1 MSPIE
6 DEDLEAGSPPSPPQ
20 GLEVTAVE
28 ATTATLKW
36 KEPKKDGGAPIKEY
50 AIEYKVWDA
59 EEWSEKEDR
68 IKPKKFLTDTV
79 SDLQKNTKYVFRV
92 RDKYSVLRS
101 VCCENRGSRNFQLG
115 GGEQCKYNVRGFLK
129 LPPRI

>member
-92 RDKYSVLRS
+92 RDKYS
-101 VCCENRGSRNFQLG
+101 
-115 GGEQCKYNVRGFLK
+115 KYVVVMGRTMFEVRCSIVRRQK
-129 LPPRI
+129 

>member
-92 RDKYSVLRS
+92 RDKYLVHSSVAPEHAGARKMPVRS
-101 VCCENRGSRNFQLG
+101 Q
-115 GGEQCKYNVRGFLK
+115 FLM
-129 LPPRI
+129 LEHARCSIF